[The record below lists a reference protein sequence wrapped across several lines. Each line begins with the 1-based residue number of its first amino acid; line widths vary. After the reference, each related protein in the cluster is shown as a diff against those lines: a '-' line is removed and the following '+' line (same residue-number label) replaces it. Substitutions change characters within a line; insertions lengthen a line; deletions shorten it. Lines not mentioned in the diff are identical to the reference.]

1 MYDMNDMCVYYIQLR
16 GAVDEAEVNTMSPL
30 QMTRQ
35 RVDATGTL
43 CSVHTDQSGL
53 VGLLR
58 YLHDRGFLLLS
69 FQRNEQTSGRQ
80 SE

>member
-1 MYDMNDMCVYYIQLR
+1 MNDLGMYHIQLR
-16 GAVDEAEVNTMSPL
+16 GAVDEAEVNAMSPL

-35 RVDATGTL
+35 RVDAAGTL

-69 FQRNEQTSGRQ
+69 FQRNEQTSGRLA
-80 SE
+80 E